1 MERSAQLARHRA
13 IESANN
19 AHKLFADPYADAL
32 ASQVEHRGNNAPDR
46 TAHDIL
52 ATKFLDDMALQAV
65 GLVNMDLGQ
74 EYRQVVLL
82 GDGMDTRPYR
92 LPWPAGTVLYVVA
105 PPEVHDRAEAVL
117 EQQGAR
123 VLRGC
128 LVKRVHVD
136 LKVWAAR
143 LLVFVIMFYYYVL
156 HSSETTFQPCC
167 TTTSTMHRR
176 GCVPHQRSQ

>member
-1 MERSAQLARHRA
+1 MLAVERSAQLARHRA
-13 IESANN
+13 IESAQQQRQ
-19 AHKLFADPYADAL
+19 KLFADPYADAL
-32 ASQVEHRGNNAPDR
+32 ASQVEHRGNNAPDH

-92 LPWPAGTVLYVVA
+92 LPWPAGTVLYIVA

-128 LVKRVHVD
+128 LVKRVRVD
-136 LKVWAAR
+136 LKVGTHVFCPSC
-143 LLVFVIMFYYYVL
+143 LVILYDHPV
-156 HSSETTFQPCC
+156 
-167 TTTSTMHRR
+167 
-176 GCVPHQRSQ
+176 

>member
-1 MERSAQLARHRA
+1 MLAVERSAQLARHRA
-13 IESANN
+13 IESAHN

-32 ASQVEHRGNNAPDR
+32 ASQVEHRGHNAPDHA
-46 TAHDIL
+46 AHDIL

-92 LPWPAGTVLYVVA
+92 LPWPVGTVLYIVA

-128 LVKRVHVD
+128 LVKRVRVD
-136 LKVWAAR
+136 LKVWGNSIDYMLRVAH
-143 LLVFVIMFYYYVL
+143 LYNL
-156 HSSETTFQPCC
+156 HINTPPL
-167 TTTSTMHRR
+167 STHSR
-176 GCVPHQRSQ
+176 GCVHHRCSP